1 MATQYTWT
9 RVQQEVLKALKAAIG
24 KVHAPTIDELT
35 TPPDTEIGE
44 IAYPCFALAKG
55 LSRNPAEIATE
66 LAAKIGP
73 KGMIARVTSSGPYV
87 NIQLKLDVFASDV
100 FKNIELSKERYGY
113 QNLGKGRRI
122 MVEYANP
129 NTHKDVHV
137 GHVRN
142 FVVGYLTIQLLRAVG
157 YDVVAA
163 SYINDLGNNVA
174 KCVWSMQALH
184 EGERPESGHEIE
196 FLQKLYVEA
205 GEAAEKDETVREEIS
220 TIQRSLET
228 GRGPWH
234 KLWKESR
241 QWSID
246 ALYAAFKEFHLPID
260 RQYYESELIDDTKK
274 IVRDLQERGTAKLN
288 DGAIIVDLSD
298 EDLGVNLLVKSDG
311 ALLYNAKDL
320 ALAMRKSTDY
330 DLDRSLIVVDE
341 RQSLAMRQL
350 FATLKH
356 MGVQIPY
363 EHLSYNFVTLPE
375 GAMSSRKGTIVRYE
389 SLRDRL
395 RHVAADET
403 REKHAD
409 WSASRVEKAAH
420 AVAHAAL
427 VYSMAKQD
435 PKKDL
440 TFSVEEAVAFEGNTG
455 PYLLYT
461 TSRISSLLA
470 KASIEPAMHDGVLGS
485 PERALVLHLAQYP
498 SVVAASAQHLTL
510 SDVPNY
516 AFNLAQMF
524 STYYNDVRII
534 DEEKPAVSATR
545 LALCRA
551 VLITLGNA
559 LRMMGLEPL
568 EEM

>member
-1 MATQYTWT
+1 MTAQYTWT

-24 KVHAPTIDELT
+24 KVHSPTIDELT
-35 TPPDTEIGE
+35 TPPETSMGE
-44 IAYPCFALAKG
+44 VAYPCFALAKG

-73 KGMIARVTSSGPYV
+73 KGMIANVTSSGPYV
-87 NIQLKLDVFASDV
+87 NFQLKLDLFASDV
-100 FKNIELSKERYGY
+100 FKDIELSKDRYGH
-113 QNLGKGRRI
+113 QNIGKGRRI

-129 NTHKDVHV
+129 NTHKDIHV

-142 FVVGYLTIQLLRAVG
+142 FVVGFLTIQLLRAVG
-157 YDVVAA
+157 YDVIAA

-174 KCVWSMQALH
+174 KCLWAMKALH
-184 EGERPESGHEIE
+184 EGERPEKGHEIE
-196 FLQKLYVEA
+196 FLQKVYVEA
-205 GEAAEKDETVREEIS
+205 GEAAEKDEAVREEIS
-220 TIQRSLET
+220 TIQRTLET
-228 GRGPWH
+228 GRGPWQ

-241 QWSID
+241 EWSIH
-246 ALYAAFKEFHLPID
+246 ALMAVFEEFHLPID
-260 RQYYESELIDDTKK
+260 RQYYESDLIDDTKK
-274 IVRDLQERGTAKLN
+274 IVRDLQEQGTAKLN
-288 DGAIIVDLSD
+288 DGAIIVDLSW

-320 ALAMRKSTDY
+320 ALAIRKSTDY
-330 DLDRSLIVVDE
+330 ALDRSLIVVDE
-341 RQSLAMRQL
+341 RQALAMRQL
-350 FATLKH
+350 FATLKR

-395 RHVAADET
+395 RHVAADEA

-409 WSASRVEKAAH
+409 WSASRIEKAAY

-461 TSRISSLLA
+461 TSRISSLLS
-470 KASIEPAMHDGVLGS
+470 KAGVEPAMHDGVLGA
-485 PERALVLHLAQYP
+485 PERALVLRLAQYP

-516 AFNLAQMF
+516 AFDLAQAF

-534 DEEKPAVSATR
+534 DESKPAVSATR
-545 LALCRA
+545 LALCHA

-559 LRMMGLEPL
+559 LRMMGLEPI